1 MHRRVAIVRQRTA
14 LEFPLE
20 QAPAARIRMRAVG
33 ARGVELVGAIDHFGE
48 GLRIPGSGVR
58 QVLGDLR
65 GEFRIPDRGVEL
77 PFGVEQPFRVPD
89 VDDGRARLAHRR
101 ERRVDHPVH
110 VGVGSKE
117 VAGGA
122 DARAF
127 QRVGAQL
134 LRVVGPQHSFAFF
147 RGGVRGVDAGHDPE
161 RHRDVVHAPRHRAS
175 GVEAER
181 ERDDARSAEHT
192 VRRFE
197 ADDAVRCGRS
207 ANRSAGVGA
216 HAERR
221 VRRRNRDAGA
231 ARRP

>member
-1 MHRRVAIVRQRTA
+1 TDRFYSLKANQGTEIPSPSSAGAWIGTRRACVACSKLYPSDSSFGSLKARPKNDNPTGRLSPVNPAGTMRSGKPVRLA
-14 LEFPLE
+14 MSVAE
-20 QAPAARIRMRAVG
+20 
-33 ARGVELVGAIDHFGE
+33 IDHFGE

-122 DARAF
+122 DAR
-127 QRVGAQL
+127 
-134 LRVVGPQHSFAFF
+134 
-147 RGGVRGVDAGHDPE
+147 
-161 RHRDVVHAPRHRAS
+161 
-175 GVEAER
+175 
-181 ERDDARSAEHT
+181 
-192 VRRFE
+192 
-197 ADDAVRCGRS
+197 
-207 ANRSAGVGA
+207 
-216 HAERR
+216 
-221 VRRRNRDAGA
+221 
-231 ARRP
+231 